1 MVCTGSCLSSWVG
14 RDCVSESWKQL
25 FMWDHSLFDKHFW
38 LLFQI
43 SCSLG
48 ECFLLIVIIPIVWN
62 CWISWLLFFQLLS
75 RIKFPLALLAGAHI
89 GVGISGQ
96 EGMEAVLARDCSLQ
110 MPSEALADS
119 WQAFFFQ
126 NVQVLVLFLLQ
137 KLCFDTAAFVVYL
150 LWLLCSGLFLF
161 SKFINEQNAD
171 LYTSDT

>member
-1 MVCTGSCLSSWVG
+1 
-14 RDCVSESWKQL
+14 
-25 FMWDHSLFDKHFW
+25 
-38 LLFQI
+38 
-43 SCSLG
+43 
-48 ECFLLIVIIPIVWN
+48 
-62 CWISWLLFFQLLS
+62 
-75 RIKFPLALLAGAHI
+75 
-89 GVGISGQ
+89 
-96 EGMEAVLARDCSLQ
+96 MEAVLARDCSLQ